1 MAEVLS
7 RLYADFPT
15 QEDLAEARTT
25 IEQSHHILEV
35 TEQEAKAKME
45 AAEQEVISIQEKGK
59 AQLQSLNEKIE
70 SYNAKLQAISLIVD
84 PLIEND

>member
-1 MAEVLS
+1 
-7 RLYADFPT
+7 
-15 QEDLAEARTT
+15 
-25 IEQSHHILEV
+25 
-35 TEQEAKAKME
+35 ME

>member
-15 QEDLAEARTT
+15 QEALAEARTT

-35 TEQEAKAKME
+35 TEQEAKDKME